1 MARETYLDTLPIVE
15 TVASLAAETFRTAH
29 VQTTTMF
36 GPNSE
41 TEQDDRVLWDI
52 IESLEKDNSKM
63 QRTLQELTEKCDVL
77 HETELNMLKGQL
89 AFKTQNAIIKKVL
102 EGLETPDCH
111 NIIHLAD
118 IDDLE
123 MAIQRKP
130 GYDDIF
136 KTEEIRKSAE
146 SKWTQLK
153 LKLSW
158 KERHFHYIQNL
169 IDEYYVPLT
178 GEFSLDQSVLE
189 EALDNGTL
197 KFQDEALFREL
208 LQFNKAL

>member
-1 MARETYLDTLPIVE
+1 MARETSLDTRPIVE
-15 TVASLAAETFRTAH
+15 TVASLAAETIRTDR

-41 TEQDDRVLWDI
+41 TEQDDRVLWEM

-63 QRTLQELTEKCDVL
+63 QQTLQELTEKCDVL
-77 HETELNMLKGQL
+77 YETELNMLKGQL

-123 MAIQRKP
+123 KAIQRKP

-146 SKWTQLK
+146 CKWTQLK
-153 LKLSW
+153 L
-158 KERHFHYIQNL
+158 
-169 IDEYYVPLT
+169 T
-178 GEFSLDQSVLE
+178 
-189 EALDNGTL
+189 
-197 KFQDEALFREL
+197 
-208 LQFNKAL
+208 